1 MNLAAFQAEA
11 ERLARPGYLLRKIGT
26 GDPAGYWHG
35 IEEGQPCVSFESG
48 SRWLT
53 VTVQGGAGSVSLSE
67 KPYKSDVPLYAE
79 HYVSLPPVD
88 AVFLQGSELV
98 GRFLAEHDWSRTEP
112 FNDNFP
118 GQIAHEYEALWQSNC
133 PLYREI

>member
-1 MNLAAFQAEA
+1 M
-11 ERLARPGYLLRKIGT
+11 
-26 GDPAGYWHG
+26 
-35 IEEGQPCVSFESG
+35 
-48 SRWLT
+48 
-53 VTVQGGAGSVSLSE
+53 TVQGGAGSVSLSE